1 MRSNLPV
8 FTTIPVNGQAR
19 LDAANAARDGSG
31 TIVTA
36 YTAPALGA
44 MITKIRFISAQA
56 SAAASSAMVGRVFVS
71 DVNGTN
77 WRLYDEV
84 TLATVTPSGT
94 VVGQKADITYAD
106 GLQLAGG
113 QKIGVTKSV
122 HAGAQDQYDVHVHG
136 GEYEDQPA

>member
-8 FTTIPVNGQAR
+8 FTTAPIIGQAR
-19 LDAANAARDGSG
+19 LDAANTARDGSG

-36 YTAPALGA
+36 YTAPTLGA

-84 TLATVTPSGT
+84 ALSTATPSNT
-94 VVGQKADITYAD
+94 VVGVKADMTYAD
-106 GLQLAGG
+106 GVILKGG

-122 HAGAQDQYDVHVHG
+122 HAGAQDQFDVHVHG
-136 GEYEDQPA
+136 GEYEEQPA